1 MASVEEILIELRADA
16 DGLKSEL
23 NDVRSSIEGGED
35 AAKDFNKEMQE
46 GSAKSEKSV
55 SSLGKVFRSFLGA
68 AAIAAATRG
77 IIKYGKESLKAYD
90 AQQKAVAKL
99 NQALKGNDAMTSRL
113 ARQASELQG
122 VTLFGDE
129 QSLEAQAR
137 LASILGQDEE
147 AIRKLLPLVQ
157 DLATAKNM
165 DLAMAAEL
173 VAKSVGSSTNALSRY
188 GIQIEGAVGSS
199 ERLES
204 AVAALNQQV
213 GGQAVR
219 AAQEGLGVYTQYSN
233 IMGDIQENI
242 GGMLARG
249 LVPMVEKMKEAATT
263 VQRLTTDY
271 HTNSR
276 ALEEQRDDLNDL
288 VWRIT
293 QTNEG
298 EEARLKLIGDLNQ
311 RYPDFLQ
318 NLNAET
324 VSNEQLVSRL
334 QTVNEGYVQRIAVM
348 ELVEQRQ
355 EELDKLKE
363 KEGKVANTI
372 VRANIAQRDAYN
384 LLRDEMFAGSEAA
397 DEFMTKYSH
406 LYQIIE
412 DQESLDSA
420 KEFMRAINEEISPG
434 MLTGTD
440 GLGQETINAL
450 IEARAEFSRATTGLF
465 GIDRFARFRRQA
477 DDARE
482 TVDELTERIEY
493 LMDLWDLDLSTDF
506 EDAPTPTPSTITPT
520 VEIDPE
526 FVLPADFESDTGAAA
541 QAAEEM
547 MAAIEKE
554 WEERGLY
561 LPFPD
566 MPVAGFRTPKPPS
579 QNDDPKP
586 EMKPVISDEEVEEA
600 ESRAGEIQNI
610 IGSMSQVVSAT
621 FAAATN
627 AISAQLQSLTD
638 QITRQ
643 QQRVAE
649 LRAVADG
656 GNAEQLAIEEQRLQ
670 ELTQAREQAQQRQ
683 IELQRRQARINSIIS
698 LSNAVAGIFKT
709 IQESGPGSL
718 AIIPAIVTAAAAAI
732 GTLTS
737 LMPQESFYEGT
748 ERTGRGNLD
757 GRGGFAAVLHPNE
770 RVMPERLNRQI
781 GYKVSNE
788 ELVRGYRAYQGLT
801 NLPRVSSSSFSD
813 ANIVD
818 RLASI
823 EQLLANQK
831 APSVMITSK
840 GVHSRWSRVER
851 KEKKNDKRW
860 RK

>member
-23 NDVRSSIEGGED
+23 NDVRSSIERGED
-35 AAKDFNKEMQE
+35 AAEDFNKEMQE

-55 SSLGKVFRSFLGA
+55 SSLGKMFRSFLGA

-77 IIKYGKESLKAYD
+77 IIKYGKESLQAYD

-113 ARQASELQG
+113 AKQATELQG

-147 AIRKLLPLVQ
+147 AISRLLPLVQ

-249 LVPMVEKMKEAATT
+249 LVPMVENMKEAATT

-271 HTNSR
+271 HENSR
-276 ALEEQRDDLNDL
+276 ALEEQREDLNEL
-288 VWRIT
+288 IFTIT
-293 QTNEG
+293 QTNVG

-311 RYPDFLQ
+311 RYPDFLE
-318 NLNAET
+318 NLGAET

-334 QTVNEGYVQRIAVM
+334 NEVNKQYLQRIAVQK
-348 ELVEQRQ
+348 LVEERQ
-355 EELDKLKE
+355 KIQDRLTDKQKDAMR
-363 KEGKVANTI
+363 VTAQ
-372 VRANIAQRDAYN
+372 ANIAGNDAYV
-384 LLRDEMFAGSEAA
+384 LLAEAIGQGSEAA
-397 DEFMTKYSH
+397 DEFMTKYGE
-406 LYQIIE
+406 LFTVIE
-412 DQESLDSA
+412 DQESLDQVRQ
-420 KEFMRAINEEISPG
+420 FFNAIQNELMPGG
-434 MLTGTD
+434 MLSRLTNEQLNQIGD
-440 GLGQETINAL
+440 AL
-450 IEARAEFSRATTGLF
+450 N
-465 GIDRFARFRRQA
+465 RFRDATVGGFLVPDAYKRLTNQA
-477 DDARE
+477 NQIKE
-482 TVDELTERIEY
+482 ELEAITEELEFLAEQYNI
-493 LMDLWDLDLSTDF
+493 DLSFSFDDTPP
-506 EDAPTPTPSTITPT
+506 PTVTTSPT
-520 VEIDPE
+520 VEIDPVFE
-526 FVLPADFESDTGAAA
+526 LPDDFESDTGAAWI
-541 QAAEEM
+541 AANEM
-547 MAAIEKE
+547 AEAIERE
-554 WEERGLY
+554 WEERDWD

-566 MPVAGFRTPKPPS
+566 MPVAGFRAFIPGL
-579 QNDDPKP
+579 NDDDEP
-586 EMKPVISDEEVEEA
+586 EIISDEQVEEA

-610 IGSMSQVVSAT
+610 ISSMSQVVSAT

-709 IQESGPGSL
+709 IQQSGSGSI

-801 NLPRVSSSSFSD
+801 NLPRVSSASFSD

-823 EQLLANQK
+823 ETLLANQK